1 MDQTTIQRQLVEATQ
16 AFQSYWTRVDRIL
29 VTKGL
34 APIPSGSQE
43 IALLRRH
50 WRLASEASEAAAHIR
65 LNRELA

>member
-1 MDQTTIQRQLVEATQ
+1 MNPADIQRQLVEAAQ
-16 AFQSYWTRVDRIL
+16 AFQSYRTKVDRIL

-43 IALLRRH
+43 VDLLRRH
-50 WRLASEASEAAAHIR
+50 WRLASEVSEAATHIR